1 MLGAFKHIFTLPDL
15 RKKVLFTL
23 GVLAV
28 YRLGAHI
35 PLPGIDP
42 QALSEFFSA
51 QSSALLTFFDMFSG
65 GALGRVTLFAL
76 GVIPYISASIVLQLM
91 TVVVPALEKLKKE
104 PDGQKKIT
112 EYTRY
117 ATVVLAFVQ
126 GYGIGIGLE
135 AMTSPS
141 GMPIVMYGGF
151 SFQLMT
157 AISLAAG
164 TTFLMWLGEQV
175 TERGVGNGIS
185 LLIFAGIVAAIPGA
199 IVQSY
204 TLLQSGEMSIFLAL
218 GLVFA
223 ALFMIAA
230 IVFIERGQRKIPVAY
245 AKRMVS
251 GKVVGGK
258 NTYIPLKVNTAG
270 VIPVIFASSII
281 AFPLTFGDMLERTP
295 NVEMFMQLFS
305 PGGWLYTGLLAA
317 FIIFFCYFYT
327 AIIFNTKD
335 VAENLRKNGGYIP
348 SIRPGAETSMYLDN
362 VLSRLT
368 FGGSLYLTLVAVSP
382 TFLIKYLSVPFYF
395 GGTALLIVVSVGM
408 DTMNQIEAHLLSRSY
423 DGFLTNRSGGR

>member
-1 MLGAFKHIFTLPDL
+1 MGAFKHIFTLPEL
-15 RKKVLFTL
+15 RNKVLFTL
-23 GVLAV
+23 GVLAI

-42 QALSEFFSA
+42 QALAEFFDA
-51 QSSALLTFFDMFSG
+51 QSNPLLTFFDMFSG

-91 TVVVPALEKLKKE
+91 TAVVPTLEKLNKDPE
-104 PDGQKKIT
+104 GRKKIT

-117 ATVVLAFVQ
+117 ATTGLAFVQ
-126 GYGIGIGLE
+126 GWGIGIGLE
-135 AMTSPS
+135 AMAAPS
-141 GMPIVMYGGF
+141 GAPIAMSGGF
-151 SFQLMT
+151 TFQLMT
-157 AISLAAG
+157 ALSLAAG

-204 TLLQSGEMSIFLAL
+204 ALLQSGEMSIFLAL

-223 ALFMIAA
+223 ALFMTAA
-230 IVFIERGQRKIPVAY
+230 IVFIERGQRKVPVAY

-251 GKVVGGK
+251 GRVVGGK

-281 AFPLTFGDMLERTP
+281 AFPLTFGEMLERTP
-295 NVEMFMQLFS
+295 TVDMFMELFA
-305 PGGWLYTGLLAA
+305 PGGWLYTGFFVA

-327 AIIFNTKD
+327 AIVFNTKD

-348 SIRPGAETSMYLDN
+348 SIRPGAETSSYLDS

-368 FGGSLYLTLVAVSP
+368 FGGSIYLSAVSVSP

-408 DTMNQIEAHLLSRSY
+408 DTINQIEAHLLSRSY